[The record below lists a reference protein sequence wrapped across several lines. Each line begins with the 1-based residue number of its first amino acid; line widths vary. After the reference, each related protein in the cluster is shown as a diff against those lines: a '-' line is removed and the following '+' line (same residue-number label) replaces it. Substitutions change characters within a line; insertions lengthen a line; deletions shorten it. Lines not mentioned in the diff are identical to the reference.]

1 MSEVG
6 DVSVQLDAVQ
16 DVVQDVAPQA
26 DNTLVDVVQED
37 AVSPQPVVVSQAVS
51 PQPAAVSQ
59 PAPPAL
65 ERAPAQLGLVS
76 PPVPKKPAVSKPA
89 DLRLNSNQVD
99 EILACI
105 KNVLDGRKPSA
116 GAMLRIV
123 ANCLQSSRRM
133 KLKPDLAKKLI
144 SHSMETFL
152 RDPEN
157 ELDEDSVQSLM
168 ACADVAINEGVD
180 VLDDVAKK
188 KINVNPNTCCV
199 IV

>member
-6 DVSVQLDAVQ
+6 DVSVQLDA
-16 DVVQDVAPQA
+16 VQDVAPQA

-37 AVSPQPVVVSQAVS
+37 AVSQAMVSQAMVS
-51 PQPAAVSQ
+51 QALVSQAMVSQ

-65 ERAPAQLGLVS
+65 ERTPAQLGLVS
-76 PPVPKKPAVSKPA
+76 PPVPKKHAVSKPA

>member
-37 AVSPQPVVVSQAVS
+37 AISQVL
-51 PQPAAVSQ
+51 SQ

-65 ERAPAQLGLVS
+65 ERVPAQLGLVS
-76 PPVPKKPAVSKPA
+76 PPVPKKPTVSKPA

-99 EILACI
+99 EILVCI

-188 KINVNPNTCCV
+188 KINVNPNSCCV